1 MSFLHITFQDGKSKD
16 YPLDKNEVTMGRN
29 EDNEIVLPDPIASR
43 YHAKITK
50 EKKGYIIKDLGSHN
64 GTKVNDNLILEAL
77 LDHKDKIQIGKSKLI
92 FLTKE
97 EPSIMQSDTFVMVS
111 GSEQEKWQQ
120 QTIRISPQKSC
131 LSDSEE
137 LLATIVPGRMKK
149 KFERRPLPTFTKK
162 ETIEAHAD
170 VSTLER
176 MNKVLFVLYEVSRQ
190 LNSSLDFNELMN
202 KIMDL
207 LFMVINADY
216 GSLVLLDHKG
226 GSELVPV
233 VMKSRDDKLKIKGD
247 LKISRTIIDKVVK
260 DKVALLTSDAMEDSR
275 LADAASIVTKGIRT
289 AMCVPLWE
297 KDEVIGAIQLNS
309 TRLDNIFTMDDLELL
324 KTIGCQMAM
333 IIGQARLNQQIR
345 EEEHMRE
352 RLERFHSPQ
361 VIEMIIRGSFEA
373 KDDFMEAKELNT
385 TILFTDMVKFT
396 TLSETMHP
404 REINQLLNQYFS
416 LMTDIIF
423 EHNGTL
429 DKYLGDG
436 LMAVFGAPLEK
447 KDDAM
452 RAVQAALDIRKGFLE
467 MMGKSD
473 SGIKFDMRIGLNTGR
488 VVAGNIGSP
497 RRLDYTV
504 IGDPVNIASRLESI
518 AQPNQ
523 ILIGEETYKQIKG
536 KKFNIK
542 KIGPTKLKGKKE
554 EILVYEVLD

>member
-1 MSFLHITFQDGKSKD
+1 MMPSLHITFRDGKNKN
-16 YPLDKNEVTMGRN
+16 YPLDKNEITIGRN
-29 EDNEIVLPDPIASR
+29 ENNEIVLPDSIASR
-43 YHAKITK
+43 NHAKIK
-50 EKKGYIIKDLGSHN
+50 KGKKGYVITDLGSHN
-64 GTKVNDNLILEAL
+64 GTKVNGKLISEAL
-77 LDHKDKIQIGKSKLI
+77 LDHKDKIQIGQSKLV

-97 EPSIMQSDTFVMVS
+97 EPSLMESDAFVMVS
-111 GSEQEKWQQ
+111 GSEQDKWQQ

-137 LLATIVPGRMKK
+137 LLATIVPGKMPKEFK
-149 KFERRPLPTFTKK
+149 SPMPTFAKK
-162 ETIEAHAD
+162 ETVGIQTD
-170 VSTLER
+170 VSALER

-190 LNSSLDFNELMN
+190 LNSSLDFAELMN

-216 GSLVLLDHKG
+216 GSLVLLDRKG
-226 GSELVPV
+226 GDELIPV
-233 VMKSRDDKLKIKGD
+233 VMKSREEKLKIKGE
-247 LKISRTIIDKVVK
+247 LKISRTIINKVVK

-275 LADAASIVTKGIRT
+275 LAAAASIVSKGIRS

-309 TRLDNIFTMDDLELL
+309 TRLDNLFTLDDLELL

-361 VIEMIIRGSFEA
+361 VIEMIIKGSHEGQ
-373 KDDFMEAKELNT
+373 DDFMEAKELNV
-385 TILFTDMVKFT
+385 TIMFADMVKFT

-416 LMTDIIF
+416 MMTDIIF
-423 EHNGTL
+423 EQNGTL

-436 LMAVFGAPLEK
+436 IMAVFGAPLEK
-447 KDDAM
+447 KDDAR
-452 RAVQAALDIRKGFLE
+452 RAVQAALDIRKGFLK
-467 MMGKSD
+467 MMDQSE
-473 SGIKFDMRIGLNTGR
+473 SGVKFDMRLGLNTGR

-497 RRLDYTV
+497 KRLDYTV
-504 IGDPVNIASRLESI
+504 IGDPVNTASRLESI

-536 KKFNIK
+536 KKININ

>member
-1 MSFLHITFQDGKSKD
+1 MPRLHITCRDGKILNFPLEKD
-16 YPLDKNEVTMGRN
+16 KIVIGRN
-29 EDNEIVLPDPIASR
+29 EDNDIVLPDPLASR
-43 YHAKITK
+43 HHVQIKK
-50 EKKGYIIKDLGSHN
+50 EKKGYVLKDLGSHN
-64 GTKVNDNLILEAL
+64 GTKVNDKLIQEVKLKEN
-77 LDHKDKIQIGKSKLI
+77 DKIQIGQCTLVFQIEEDAADAK
-92 FLTKE
+92 KE
-97 EPSIMQSDTFVMVS
+97 AFVLAR
-111 GSEQEKWQQ
+111 EDDQEDWQQ
-120 QTIRISPQKSC
+120 QTIRINPQKSC
-131 LSDSEE
+131 LQDTEE
-137 LLATIVPGRMKK
+137 LLATIVPGKGQKILARSA
-149 KFERRPLPTFTKK
+149 PSVQKK
-162 ETIEAHAD
+162 ETVDESAD
-170 VSTLER
+170 VSSLER

-190 LNSSLDFNELMN
+190 LNSSLDFDELMN

-207 LFMVINADY
+207 LFIVINADY
-216 GSLVLLDHKG
+216 GSLVLIDHKG
-226 GSELVPV
+226 GGELIPV
-233 VMKSRDDKLKIKGD
+233 VMKSRNDKLKVKGE

-275 LADAASIVTKGIRT
+275 LAAAASIVSKGIRS

-309 TRLDNIFTMDDLELL
+309 TRLDNLFTMDDLELL

-361 VIEMIIRGSFEA
+361 VIDLIIRGGHEA
-373 KDDFMEAKELNT
+373 KDDLMEAKELNV
-385 TILFTDMVKFT
+385 TIMFTDMVKFT

-423 EHNGTL
+423 DHNGTL

-436 LMAVFGAPLEK
+436 LMAVFGAPMEK
-447 KDDAM
+447 KDDAK
-452 RAVQAALDIRKGFLE
+452 RAVQAALDIRKDFQE
-467 MMGKSD
+467 MMSQSE
-473 SGIKFDMRIGLNTGR
+473 SGLKFDMRIGLNTGR

-504 IGDPVNIASRLESI
+504 IGDPVNTASRLESI
-518 AQPNQ
+518 AKPNQ

-536 KKFNIK
+536 KKFRLN

>member
-1 MSFLHITFQDGKSKD
+1 MPFLHITFHNGKSED
-16 YPLDKNEVTMGRN
+16 YPLDNDEITIGRHEN
-29 EDNEIVLPDPIASR
+29 NKIILPDPIASR
-43 YHAKITK
+43 NHAKITK
-50 EKKGYIIKDLGSHN
+50 NKKGYTIADLGSHN
-64 GTKVNDNLILEAL
+64 GTKVNDKLIHEAL
-77 LDHKDKIQIGKSKLI
+77 LKHKDRIQIGKSKII
-92 FLTKE
+92 FLMKE
-97 EPSIMQSDTFVMVS
+97 EPSIEKSDNFVLVS
-111 GSEQEKWQQ
+111 ESEQEEWQQ

-137 LLATIVPGRMKK
+137 LLATIVPGKAQKK
-149 KFERRPLPTFTKK
+149 LAQTLPTFAKRKTV
-162 ETIEAHAD
+162 EAHTD
-170 VSTLER
+170 VSILER

-216 GSLVLLDHKG
+216 GSLVLLDRKG
-226 GSELVPV
+226 GDELIPV
-233 VMKSRDDKLKIKGD
+233 VMKSREERLMVKGE
-247 LKISRTIIDKVVK
+247 LKISRTIIDRVVK

-275 LADAASIVTKGIRT
+275 LAAAASIVSKGIRS

-309 TRLDNIFTMDDLELL
+309 TRLDNLFTMDDLELL

-333 IIGQARLNQQIR
+333 IIAQARLNQQIR

-361 VIEMIIRGSFEA
+361 VIEMIIRGSHGSQE
-373 KDDFMEAKELNT
+373 DFMEAKELTT
-385 TILFTDMVKFT
+385 TILFADMVNFT

-416 LMTDIIF
+416 VMTDIIF

-429 DKYLGDG
+429 DKYIGDG
-436 LMAVFGAPLEK
+436 LMAVFGAPMEK
-447 KDDAM
+447 KDDAQ
-452 RAVQAALDIRKGFLE
+452 RAVQSALEIRKAFRQMMDKADTEVKFDIR
-467 MMGKSD
+467 
-473 SGIKFDMRIGLNTGR
+473 IGVNTGR

-497 RRLDYTV
+497 KRLDYTV
-504 IGDPVNIASRLESI
+504 IGDPVNTASRLESI
-518 AQPNQ
+518 AQSNQ
-523 ILIGEETYKQIKG
+523 ILIGEETYKKV
-536 KKFNIK
+536 KSKFK
-542 KIGPTKLKGKKE
+542 TRKIGPTKLKGKRE

>member
-1 MSFLHITFQDGKSKD
+1 MPFLHITFRDGKTKNF
-16 YPLDKNEVTMGRN
+16 PLDKNEIIIGRN
-29 EDNEIVLPDPIASR
+29 ENNEIVLPDAIASR
-43 YHAKITK
+43 NHAKITK

-64 GTKVNDNLILEAL
+64 GTKVNGQLINEAL
-77 LDHKDKIQIGKSKLI
+77 LDHKDKIQIGQSKLI

-97 EPSIMQSDTFVMVS
+97 EASIMQSDTFVLVS

-137 LLATIVPGRMKK
+137 LLATIVPGKMQK
-149 KFERRPLPTFTKK
+149 KFSGPLPTFTKK
-162 ETIEAHAD
+162 ETVEAHAD
-170 VSTLER
+170 VLTLER

-190 LNSSLDFNELMN
+190 LNSSLDFNELLN

-216 GSLVLLDHKG
+216 GSLILLGEGKG
-226 GSELVPV
+226 DDLVPV
-233 VMKSRDDKLKIKGD
+233 VMKSKDDKMKAKGE
-247 LKISRTIIDKVVK
+247 LKISRTIIDRVVK
-260 DKVALLTSDAMEDSR
+260 DKVALLTSDAMSDSR
-275 LADAASIVTKGIRT
+275 LADAASIVTKGIRS
-289 AMCVPLWE
+289 ALCVPLWD
-297 KDEVIGAIQLNS
+297 KDKIIGAIQLNS
-309 TRLDNIFTMDDLELL
+309 TRLDNLFTMDDLELL

-361 VIEMIIRGSFEA
+361 VIEMIIRGSHKA
-373 KDDFMEAKELNT
+373 QDDFMEAKELMT

-404 REINQLLNQYFS
+404 REINTLLNQHFS
-416 LMTDIIF
+416 RMTDIVF
-423 EHNGTL
+423 DHNGTL

-436 LMAVFGAPLEK
+436 IMAVFGAPMEK
-447 KDDAM
+447 KDDAK
-452 RAVQAALDIRKGFLE
+452 RAVQAALEIRKDFSDMMEKSSSETKFDIR
-467 MMGKSD
+467 MG
-473 SGIKFDMRIGLNTGR
+473 INTGR

-504 IGDPVNIASRLESI
+504 IGDPVNTASRLESI
-518 AQPNQ
+518 AKPNQ
-523 ILIGEETYKQIKG
+523 ILIGEATYKQVKG

-542 KIGPTKLKGKKE
+542 KIGPTKLKGKRE

>member
-1 MSFLHITFQDGKSKD
+1 VPFLHITYRDGKSLD
-16 YPLDKNEVTMGRN
+16 FPLDKDEVSIGRN
-29 EDNEIVLPDPIASR
+29 EDNDIVLPDAIASR
-43 YHAKITK
+43 NHARISKK
-50 EKKGYIIKDLGSHN
+50 KKGYIITDLGSHN
-64 GTKVNDNLILEAL
+64 GTKLNGKLMHEAL
-77 LDHKDKIQIGKSKLI
+77 LDHKDEIQIGQSKLI

-97 EPSIMQSDTFVMVS
+97 EPSIMQSDTFVLVS
-111 GSEQEKWQQ
+111 GSEQDKWQQ

-137 LLATIVPGRMKK
+137 LLATIVPGKIPKK
-149 KFERRPLPTFTKK
+149 SARPLPTFVKK

-170 VSTLER
+170 VSALER
-176 MNKVLFVLYEVSRQ
+176 MNKVLFILYEVSRQ

-216 GSLVLLDHKG
+216 GSLVLLDRKG
-226 GSELVPV
+226 GEELIPV
-233 VMKSRDDKLKIKGD
+233 VMKSRDERLKVKGE
-247 LKISRTIIDKVVK
+247 LRISRTIIDKVVK

-275 LADAASIVTKGIRT
+275 LAAAASIVTKGIRS

-309 TRLDNIFTMDDLELL
+309 TRLDNLFTMDDLELL

-361 VIEMIIRGSFEA
+361 VIEMIIRGSHETQ
-373 KDDFMEAKELNT
+373 DDFMEAKELTT
-385 TILFTDMVKFT
+385 TILFTDMVNFT

-423 EHNGTL
+423 DHNGTL
-429 DKYLGDG
+429 DKYIGDG
-436 LMAVFGAPLEK
+436 LMAVFGAPMEK
-447 KDDAM
+447 KDDAT

-467 MMGKSD
+467 MMSKSD
-473 SGIKFDMRIGLNTGR
+473 SDVKFDMRLGLNTGR

-497 RRLDYTV
+497 RRMDYTV
-504 IGDPVNIASRLESI
+504 IGDPVNTASRLESI
-518 AQPNQ
+518 AKPNQ

-554 EILVYEVLD
+554 EIMVYEVLD

>member
-1 MSFLHITFQDGKSKD
+1 MPFLHITFRDGKYED
-16 YPLDKNEVTMGRN
+16 YPLDKDEVTMGRHEN
-29 EDNEIVLPDPIASR
+29 NDIILPDAIASR
-43 YHAKITK
+43 NHAKITK
-50 EKKGYIIKDLGSHN
+50 GKKGYIITDLGSHN
-64 GTKVNDNLILEAL
+64 GTKLNGKLIHEAL
-77 LDHKDKIQIGKSKLI
+77 LDHKDTIQIGQSKLV
-92 FLTKE
+92 FLKKE
-97 EPSIMQSDTFVMVS
+97 EPSLSQSDTFVLVS
-111 GSEQEKWQQ
+111 GSEQEQWQQ

-137 LLATIVPGRMKK
+137 LLATIVPGRMQK
-149 KFERRPLPTFTKK
+149 KFAQPLPTFARK
-162 ETIEAHAD
+162 ETVEAHAD

-207 LFMVINADY
+207 LFMVIHADY

-226 GSELVPV
+226 GSELIPV
-233 VMKSRDDKLKIKGD
+233 VMKSREDKLKVKGE

-309 TRLDNIFTMDDLELL
+309 TRLDNLFTMDDLELL

-333 IIGQARLNQQIR
+333 IIAQARLNQQIR

-373 KDDFMEAKELNT
+373 KDDFMEAKELTT
-385 TILFTDMVKFT
+385 TILFTDMVQFT

-436 LMAVFGAPLEK
+436 LMAVFGAPMEK
-447 KDDAM
+447 KDDAE

-473 SGIKFDMRIGLNTGR
+473 SDIKFDMRIGLNTGR

-497 RRLDYTV
+497 KRLDYTV
-504 IGDPVNIASRLESI
+504 IGDPVNTASRLESI

-523 ILIGEETYKQIKG
+523 ILIGEETYKQVKG

-542 KIGPTKLKGKKE
+542 KIGPTKLKGKRD

>member
-1 MSFLHITFQDGKSKD
+1 MPFLHITYRDGKSLDFPMDKD
-16 YPLDKNEVTMGRN
+16 EISIGRN
-29 EDNEIVLPDPIASR
+29 EDNDIVLPDPIASR
-43 YHAKITK
+43 HHAKISK
-50 EKKGYIIKDLGSHN
+50 KRKGYILTDLGSHN
-64 GTKVNDNLILEAL
+64 GTKLNDQLMLEAL
-77 LDHKDKIQIGKSKLI
+77 LEHKDKIQIGQSKLV

-97 EPSIMQSDTFVMVS
+97 DADIMQSDTFVLVS
-111 GSEQEKWQQ
+111 GSEQDKWQQ

-137 LLATIVPGRMKK
+137 LLATIVSGKAQKK
-149 KFERRPLPTFTKK
+149 LARPLPTFAKK

-226 GSELVPV
+226 GIELIPV
-233 VMKSRDDKLKIKGD
+233 VMKSRDDKLKIKGE
-247 LKISRTIIDKVVK
+247 LKISRTIIDKVIK
-260 DKVALLTSDAMEDSR
+260 DKVALLTSDAMEDTR
-275 LADAASIVTKGIRT
+275 LGAAASIVTKGIRS

-309 TRLDNIFTMDDLELL
+309 TRLDNLFTMDDLELL

-361 VIEMIIRGSFEA
+361 VIEMIIKGSYEA
-373 KDDFMEAKELNT
+373 QDDFMEAKELT
-385 TILFTDMVKFT
+385 ATILFTDMVSFT
-396 TLSETMHP
+396 PLSETMHP

-429 DKYLGDG
+429 DKYIGDG
-436 LMAVFGAPLEK
+436 LMAVFGAPMEK
-447 KDDAM
+447 KDDAQ
-452 RAVQAALDIRKGFLE
+452 RAVQAALDIRKAFLE
-467 MMGKSD
+467 MMRKSD
-473 SGIKFDMRIGLNTGR
+473 SGVKFDMRIGLNTGR

-497 RRLDYTV
+497 KRLDYTV
-504 IGDPVNIASRLESI
+504 IGDPVNTASRLESI
-518 AQPNQ
+518 AKPNQ
-523 ILIGEETYKQIKG
+523 ILIGEETYKKIKG

>member
-1 MSFLHITFQDGKSKD
+1 MPFLHITFRDGKTKD
-16 YPLDKNEVTMGRN
+16 FPLDKNEIIIGRN
-29 EDNEIVLPDPIASR
+29 ENNEIVLPDAIASR
-43 YHAKITK
+43 NHAKITK

-64 GTKVNDNLILEAL
+64 GTKVNGQLINEAL
-77 LDHKDKIQIGKSKLI
+77 LDHKDKIQIGQSKLI

-97 EPSIMQSDTFVMVS
+97 EASIMQSDTFVLVS

-137 LLATIVPGRMKK
+137 LLATIVPGKMQK
-149 KFERRPLPTFTKK
+149 KFSGPLPTFMKK
-162 ETIEAHAD
+162 ETVEAHAD
-170 VSTLER
+170 VLTLER

-190 LNSSLDFNELMN
+190 LNSSLDFDGLMN

-216 GSLVLLDHKG
+216 GSLVLLDQNEG
-226 GSELVPV
+226 NELIPV
-233 VMKSRDDKLKIKGD
+233 VMKSRDDKPKVKGE

-275 LADAASIVTKGIRT
+275 LAAAASIVSKGIRS
-289 AMCVPLWE
+289 AMCIPLWD

-309 TRLDNIFTMDDLELL
+309 TRLDNLFTMDDLELL

-361 VIEMIIRGSFEA
+361 VIEMLIKGSH
-373 KDDFMEAKELNT
+373 KDQDDLMDAKELTT

-404 REINQLLNQYFS
+404 REINALLNQHFS
-416 LMTDIIF
+416 RMTDIVF
-423 EHNGTL
+423 DHNGTL

-436 LMAVFGAPLEK
+436 IMAVFGAPMEK
-447 KDDAM
+447 KDDAK
-452 RAVQAALDIRKGFLE
+452 RAVQTALEIRKDFSD
-467 MMGKSD
+467 MMENSSSETKFEIRM
-473 SGIKFDMRIGLNTGR
+473 GINTGR

-504 IGDPVNIASRLESI
+504 IGDPVNTASRLESI
-518 AQPNQ
+518 AKPNQ

-536 KKFNIK
+536 KKFNIN

-554 EILVYEVLD
+554 EIMVYEVLD